1 MSLEE
6 IRALRNAS
14 PFRPFD
20 LTLTDGRKIHVA
32 RPERI
37 AIAPWGR
44 LSIFEGN
51 VPFLPHV
58 RDVVSADFQGGETL
72 AAQ

>member
-6 IRALRNAS
+6 IRALRNAN

-20 LTLTDGRKIHVA
+20 LTLMDGRKIHVA

-44 LSIFEGN
+44 LAIWEGN
-51 VPFLPHV
+51 VPFSPHV
-58 RDVVSADFQGGETL
+58 KDVVSVDFKGGHM
-72 AAQ
+72 AGAQ